1 MCRTVSQIQL
11 CITYI
16 SSMAQFPNRHDSS
29 TLLRSFVSN
38 SDTRLVL
45 GTKIHALSTDL
56 YEKSYFIYSQTGS
69 SLCRSLWV
77 GNAKIPMTVS
87 ASLNVY
93 SARIITHIFRAR
105 LRGRRSAV
113 QRWNPELRACGIH
126 LFPPLRVRD
135 RKHIL
140 SDG

>member
-1 MCRTVSQIQL
+1 MI
-11 CITYI
+11 
-16 SSMAQFPNRHDSS
+16 
-29 TLLRSFVSN
+29 
-38 SDTRLVL
+38 
-45 GTKIHALSTDL
+45 GKKIHAQNKDL
-56 YEKSYFIYSQTGS
+56 YKVSYFVNKLANRIFPSTF
-69 SLCRSLWV
+69 WV

-93 SARIITHIFRAR
+93 SARIITHHIFRAR
-105 LRGRRSAV
+105 LRGLRSAA
-113 QRWNPELRACGIH
+113 QRWNLELRVCGIH